1 MLKLDDVHVY
11 YGHVHALG
19 GVSLAVPEGK
29 VVSLLGANGAGKSST
44 LKVISGLIRAKT
56 GSLSLDGQAMTNSS
70 CSEIVRRGVI
80 HCPEGRRV
88 FPEFTVEENLRIGA
102 YQRPKSKAKA
112 IEDDIERVCAYFP
125 RLRERMQQKAETL
138 SGGEQ
143 QMLAIGRS
151 LMGKPRFLLLD
162 EPSLG
167 IAPKLV
173 TEIFGILHAINKE
186 GTAILLVEQNVHMAM
201 SISDY
206 SYVLENGRIGLEGE
220 SKDIKNNDHIRK
232 LYLGG

>member
-1 MLKLDDVHVY
+1 MLKLDDVHVH
-11 YGHVHALG
+11 YGHVHALRG
-19 GVSLAVPEGK
+19 ISLQVPQGR

-44 LKVISGLIRAKT
+44 LKVLSGLIHPGA
-56 GSLSLDGQAMTNSS
+56 GQFELEGRSMLRKS
-70 CSEIVRRGVI
+70 CSHLVKQGVI

-88 FPEFTVEENLRIGA
+88 FPDFTVEENLRIGA
-102 YQRPKSKAKA
+102 YKRPRGREMES
-112 IEDDIERVCAYFP
+112 DIERVCDYFP

-151 LMGKPRFLLLD
+151 LMGKPKVLLLD

-167 IAPKLV
+167 IAPKLAG
-173 TEIFGILHAINKE
+173 EIFAILESINDD
-186 GTAILLVEQNVHMAM
+186 GTTLLLVEQNAHMALK
-201 SISDY
+201 ISDY
-206 SYVLENGRIGLEGE
+206 AYVLENGRVGLEG
-220 SKDIKNNDHIRK
+220 SPDQIKNNDRMRE